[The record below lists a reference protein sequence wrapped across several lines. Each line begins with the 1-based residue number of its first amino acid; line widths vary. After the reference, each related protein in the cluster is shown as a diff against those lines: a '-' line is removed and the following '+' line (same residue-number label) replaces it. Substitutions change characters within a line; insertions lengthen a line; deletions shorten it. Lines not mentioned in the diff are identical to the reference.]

1 MTKSLN
7 RHSIRALTGAA
18 LGIAIWYGGVG
29 GGYGGFGGVQGN
41 DTGGIIPWSPGID
54 HSARQM
60 AAGHCGSYGKYALI
74 TSVRPWYGDYIGFV
88 CRRPVRWGPAL
99 Q

>member
-1 MTKSLN
+1 MTERFNNKSLN
-7 RHSIRALTGAA
+7 RHSIRALTGAV
-18 LGIAIWYGGVG
+18 LGISIWVGCYGVR
-29 GGYGGFGGVQGN
+29 GN

-54 HSARQM
+54 HSARVM